1 MEKSVHIVERGDGEQ
16 VSSERRTIARQRE
29 REERA
34 EKVMS
39 AEKRS
44 ASAEQGRETSFFKQR
59 AQAQEERELSA
70 EHAQEGRASE

>member
-34 EKVMS
+34 EKVS
-39 AEKRS
+39 AGKRS
-44 ASAEQGRETSFFKQR
+44 ASAEQGRETSVFKQR